1 MAVVGDVFGLN
12 AVYDRQVE
20 NVTNNNFVS
29 WPEGATYGYIAGG
42 QLPTGRISTV
52 HTLDFA
58 TDIIQDLNPANALTS
73 TLTSGATVK
82 TSSYGYIGGGF
93 TPPITDVVRRY
104 DFSTLTASNPGND
117 LPVTTF
123 ANMSLQTRSY
133 GYFCGGESPAVISS
147 IFKLDFSNE
156 TISDPGNYIPPGAG
170 RSGGSGLQSSE
181 DASDG
186 YLAGGY
192 APLSAPNFDEVARL
206 NFSTETVSDT
216 GSDLVLDRSRSA
228 SFSSLSTGYQAGSTQ
243 PTFSPAILKWS
254 FETETSSSL
263 PGIMP
268 SSLGYSSGV
277 ASNENGYVVG
287 GINPTP
293 ARVSSVHKLN
303 FSTDTLTSSITMP
316 PGTLI
321 SQSSSFSGGQS
332 VARGNGYRTY
342 GYWAGGSTG
351 FNDPNFLSSIA
362 RQDFST
368 DAISIISSTLQGG
381 TSGHTKSDIG
391 SIQSKNYG
399 YFVGGDGAGTPGTNY
414 GNSSHMTRLDFSNE
428 TTRFYPTWHPIG
440 ARDIAGTQSAHYG
453 YSAGGYSLMP
463 SAVRGFGPYWLST
476 IHRVD
481 FDTETTTSPS
491 NLRLPV
497 RMSNGATVES
507 SDNAYFG
514 GGYTGPGAVTDQVR
528 KLNFATDTEST
539 SPMTLTGQIYAFA
552 GASDNNY
559 GFFGAGYHQNVGN
572 RSQVDRLDFS
582 TETLTPN
589 HTNLSLKKTSH
600 SAVSDTRLYGYYG
613 GGGGDSGITCTIS
626 RLDFSTGTSN
636 THSPNF
642 PTIKYASPGAV
653 TN

>member
-1 MAVVGDVFGLN
+1 MAVFSLQEVKKL
-12 AVYDRQVE
+12 QVQ
-20 NVTNNNFVS
+20 NVIDNNFAS

-58 TDIIQDLNPANALTS
+58 TDIIQALNPANAITS

-117 LPVTTF
+117 LPVTTYN
-123 ANMSLQTRSY
+123 NMSLQTRSY
-133 GYFCGGESPAVISS
+133 GYFCGGESPPVISS

-170 RSGGSGLQSSE
+170 RTGGSGLQFSE

-186 YLAGGY
+186 YFAGGY
-192 APLSAPNFDEVARL
+192 APLNAPNFDEVARF
-206 NFSTETVSDT
+206 NFSTETVSDP
-216 GSDLVLDRSRSA
+216 GANLLLNRSRSA

-287 GINPTP
+287 GINPSIV
-293 ARVSSVHKLN
+293 RVSSVHKLN

-368 DAISIISSTLQGG
+368 GAISIISSTLQGG
-381 TSGHTKSDIG
+381 PSGHTKSNIG

-440 ARDIAGTQSAHYG
+440 ARDIAGSQSAHYG

-463 SAVRGFGPYWLST
+463 TAVRGFGPYWLST

-514 GGYTGPGAVTDQVR
+514 GGYVAQYSVTDQVR

-613 GGGGDSGITCTIS
+613 GGSDDSAITCTIS

>member
-1 MAVVGDVFGLN
+1 MAVFSLQ
-12 AVYDRQVE
+12 QVKKLQVQ
-20 NVTNNNFVS
+20 NVIDNNFAS
-29 WPEGATYGYIAGG
+29 WPESGNYGYYGG
-42 QLPTGRISTV
+42 GSTPFGPIFTISRLDFTNETVSDPGNNLPTARQSIAAVS
-52 HTLDFA
+52 
-58 TDIIQDLNPANALTS
+58 NA
-73 TLTSGATVK
+73 
-82 TSSYGYIGGGF
+82 SYGYFSGGF
-93 TPPITDVVRRY
+93 SLPTTYNTISRL
-104 DFSTLTASNPGND
+104 DFTNETVSNPGNN
-117 LPVTTF
+117 LPTAKNGLAGT
-123 ANMSLQTRSY
+123 SSDSY
-133 GYFCGGESPAVISS
+133 GYYGGGYAPPTINT
-147 IFKLDFSNE
+147 ITRLDFSNE
-156 TISDPGNYIPPGAG
+156 TVSDPGNNLPIVRYNLAAT
-170 RSGGSGLQSSE
+170 SSN
-181 DASDG
+181 SYG
-186 YLAGGY
+186 YYGGGY
-192 APLSAPNFDEVARL
+192 AVAFAPPTTNTITRL
-206 NFSTETVSDT
+206 DFSNETVSDPGNNLPT
-216 GSDLVLDRSRSA
+216 GRYNLA
-228 SFSSLSTGYQAGSTQ
+228 A
-243 PTFSPAILKWS
+243 
-254 FETETSSSL
+254 TSSSFYGYYAGGTSPVVAPANINTITRL
-263 PGIMP
+263 DFTNETVSNPGNNLQ
-268 SSLGYSSGV
+268 S
-277 ASNENGYVVG
+277 
-287 GINPTP
+287 
-293 ARVSSVHKLN
+293 ARDALAA
-303 FSTDTLTSSITMP
+303 T
-316 PGTLI
+316 
-321 SQSSSFSGGQS
+321 SSSFYGYYAGGEPDAPSPFDLSTIERLDFSNETVSNLGNNLPSERGKFAAVSGGAS
-332 VARGNGYRTY
+332 ILRGKGYKTY

-381 TSGHTKSDIG
+381 PSGHTKSNIG

-559 GFFGAGYHQNVGN
+559 GFFGAGYHQYVGN

-589 HTNLSLKKTSH
+589 HTNLTLKKSSH
-600 SAVSDTRLYGYYG
+600 SALSDTRLYGYYG
-613 GGGGDSGITCTIS
+613 GGGDNSVITCTIS

-642 PTIKYASPGAV
+642 PTIKYANPGAV

>member
-1 MAVVGDVFGLN
+1 MAVFSLQEVKKL
-12 AVYDRQVE
+12 QVQ
-20 NVTNNNFVS
+20 NVIDNNFAS
-29 WPEGATYGYIAGG
+29 WPESGNYGYYGG
-42 QLPTGRISTV
+42 GSTPFGPIFTISRLDFTNETVSDPGNNLPTARQSIAAVS
-52 HTLDFA
+52 
-58 TDIIQDLNPANALTS
+58 NA
-73 TLTSGATVK
+73 
-82 TSSYGYIGGGF
+82 SYGYFSGGF
-93 TPPITDVVRRY
+93 SLPTTYNTISRL
-104 DFSTLTASNPGND
+104 DFTNETVSNPGNN
-117 LPVTTF
+117 LPTAKNGLAGT
-123 ANMSLQTRSY
+123 SSDSY
-133 GYFCGGESPAVISS
+133 GYYGGGYAPPTINT
-147 IFKLDFSNE
+147 ITRLDFSNE
-156 TISDPGNYIPPGAG
+156 TVSDPGNNLPIVRYNLAAT
-170 RSGGSGLQSSE
+170 SSN
-181 DASDG
+181 SYG
-186 YLAGGY
+186 YYGGGY
-192 APLSAPNFDEVARL
+192 AVAFAPPTTNTITRL
-206 NFSTETVSDT
+206 DFSNETVSDPGNNLPT
-216 GSDLVLDRSRSA
+216 GRYNLA
-228 SFSSLSTGYQAGSTQ
+228 A
-243 PTFSPAILKWS
+243 
-254 FETETSSSL
+254 TSSSFYGYYAGGTSPVVAPANINTITRL
-263 PGIMP
+263 DFTNETVSNPGNNLQ
-268 SSLGYSSGV
+268 S
-277 ASNENGYVVG
+277 
-287 GINPTP
+287 
-293 ARVSSVHKLN
+293 ARDALAA
-303 FSTDTLTSSITMP
+303 T
-316 PGTLI
+316 
-321 SQSSSFSGGQS
+321 SSSFYGYYAGGEPDAPSPFDLSTIERLDFSNETVSNLGNNLPSERGKFAAVSGGAS
-332 VARGNGYRTY
+332 ILRGKGYKTY

-463 SAVRGFGPYWLST
+463 YEVRGFGPYWLST

-491 NLRLPV
+491 NLRLTV

-514 GGYTGPGAVTDQVR
+514 GGYTGPFTVTDQVR

>member
-1 MAVVGDVFGLN
+1 MAVFSLQEVKKL
-12 AVYDRQVE
+12 QVQ
-20 NVTNNNFVS
+20 NVIDDNFAS
-29 WPEGATYGYIAGG
+29 WPESATYGYIAAG
-42 QLPTGRISTV
+42 QLPPGRISTV
-52 HTLDFA
+52 HRLDFA
-58 TDIIQDLNPANALTS
+58 TDNIQALNPANAITS
-73 TLTSGATVK
+73 TLTDGATVK

-216 GSDLVLDRSRSA
+216 GSDLVLDISRSA
-228 SFSSLSTGYQAGSTQ
+228 SFSSLSAGYQAGSTQ

-332 VARGNGYRTY
+332 VARGNGYKTY
-342 GYWAGGSTG
+342 GYWAGGGTST
-351 FNDPNFLSSIA
+351 FSPYNLQSSIA

-368 DAISIISSTLQGG
+368 SSISVIDSNLLSWSPGAAGKKDLAAMSSN
-381 TSGHTKSDIG
+381 
-391 SIQSKNYG
+391 NYG
-399 YFVGGDGAGTPGTNY
+399 YFVGGDGTTPPTTNNY
-414 GNSSHMTRLDFSNE
+414 TSDATRIDFSNE
-428 TTRFYPTWHPIG
+428 TTRRYPAFYTGVSQINGGVREASG
-440 ARDIAGTQSAHYG
+440 AQSSHYG
-453 YSAGGYSLMP
+453 YIAGGYGKNPLGT
-463 SAVRGFGPYWLST
+463 ALAQRGVL
-476 IHRVD
+476 RMD
-481 FDTETTTSPS
+481 FETETTVGPS
-491 NLRLPV
+491 NLQLTT
-497 RMSNGATVES
+497 RMSNGAAVQS
-507 SDNAYFG
+507 SDEAYFG
-514 GGYTGPGAVTDQVR
+514 GGLNPPPSSAYTDEIR
-528 KLNFATDTEST
+528 KFVFANETRSI
-539 SPMTLTGQIYAFA
+539 SPMVLSSIRYAFA
-552 GASDNNY
+552 GASNNNY
-559 GFFGAGYHQNVGN
+559 GYFGGGAPGD
-572 RSQVDRLDFS
+572 RSQADRVDFS
-582 TETLTPN
+582 TETLSPN
-589 HTNLSLKKTSH
+589 QAFIAPAKKTSH
-600 SAVSDTRLYGYYG
+600 SATSDGFYAYFG
-613 GGGGDSGITCTIS
+613 GGSDNTGIGCKIF
-626 RLDFSTGTSN
+626 RFDYSTE
-636 THSPNF
+636 THTTYTDL
-642 PTIKYASPGAV
+642 PTIRYPKPGTV
-653 TN
+653 SN

>member
-1 MAVVGDVFGLN
+1 
-12 AVYDRQVE
+12 
-20 NVTNNNFVS
+20 
-29 WPEGATYGYIAGG
+29 
-42 QLPTGRISTV
+42 
-52 HTLDFA
+52 
-58 TDIIQDLNPANALTS
+58 
-73 TLTSGATVK
+73 
-82 TSSYGYIGGGF
+82 
-93 TPPITDVVRRY
+93 
-104 DFSTLTASNPGND
+104 
-117 LPVTTF
+117 
-123 ANMSLQTRSY
+123 
-133 GYFCGGESPAVISS
+133 
-147 IFKLDFSNE
+147 
-156 TISDPGNYIPPGAG
+156 
-170 RSGGSGLQSSE
+170 
-181 DASDG
+181 
-186 YLAGGY
+186 
-192 APLSAPNFDEVARL
+192 
-206 NFSTETVSDT
+206 
-216 GSDLVLDRSRSA
+216 
-228 SFSSLSTGYQAGSTQ
+228 
-243 PTFSPAILKWS
+243 
-254 FETETSSSL
+254 
-263 PGIMP
+263 
-268 SSLGYSSGV
+268 
-277 ASNENGYVVG
+277 
-287 GINPTP
+287 
-293 ARVSSVHKLN
+293 
-303 FSTDTLTSSITMP
+303 MP

-342 GYWAGGSTG
+342 GYWAGGATG
-351 FNDPNFLSSIA
+351 TSDPTIISSIA

-381 TSGHTKSDIG
+381 PSGHPKSELG

-497 RMSNGATVES
+497 RMSNGAAVES

-559 GFFGAGYHQNVGN
+559 GFFGAGYHQYVGN

-589 HTNLSLKKTSH
+589 HTNLSLKKTAH

-613 GGGGDSGITCTIS
+613 GGGDDSTITCTIS

-636 THSPNF
+636 TQSPNF
-642 PTIKYASPGAV
+642 PTIKYKTPGAV

>member
-1 MAVVGDVFGLN
+1 MAVFSLQEVKKL
-12 AVYDRQVE
+12 QVQ
-20 NVTNNNFVS
+20 NVIDDNFAS
-29 WPEGATYGYIAGG
+29 WPESATYGYIAAG
-42 QLPTGRISTV
+42 QLPPGRISTV
-52 HTLDFA
+52 HRLDFA
-58 TDIIQDLNPANALTS
+58 TDNIQALNPANAITS
-73 TLTSGATVK
+73 TLTDGATVK

-117 LPVTTF
+117 LPATTYN
-123 ANMSLQTRSY
+123 NMSLQTRSY

-192 APLSAPNFDEVARL
+192 APLSAPNFDEVARF

-216 GSDLVLDRSRSA
+216 GTDLLLNRSLSA

-559 GFFGAGYHQNVGN
+559 GFFGAGYHQSVGN

-642 PTIKYASPGAV
+642 PTIKYANPGAV

>member
-1 MAVVGDVFGLN
+1 MAVFSLQEVKKL
-12 AVYDRQVE
+12 QVQ
-20 NVTNNNFVS
+20 NVIDDNFAS
-29 WPEGATYGYIAGG
+29 WPESATYGYIAAG
-42 QLPTGRISTV
+42 QLPPGRISTV
-52 HTLDFA
+52 HRLDFA
-58 TDIIQDLNPANALTS
+58 TDNIQALNPANAITS
-73 TLTSGATVK
+73 TLTDGATVK

-192 APLSAPNFDEVARL
+192 APLNAPNFDEVARF

-216 GSDLVLDRSRSA
+216 GSDLVLDISRSA
-228 SFSSLSTGYQAGSTQ
+228 SFSSLSAGYQAGSTQ

-399 YFVGGDGAGTPGTNY
+399 YFVGGDGAGTPGTNF

-559 GFFGAGYHQNVGN
+559 GFFGAGYHQYVGN

-589 HTNLSLKKTSH
+589 HTNLTLKKSSH
-600 SAVSDTRLYGYYG
+600 SALSDTRLYGYYG
-613 GGGGDSGITCTIS
+613 GGADDSAITCTIS

-642 PTIKYASPGAV
+642 PTIKYANPGAV

>member
-117 LPVTTF
+117 LPATTF
-123 ANMSLQTRSY
+123 NNMSLQTRSY
-133 GYFCGGESPAVISS
+133 GYFCGGESPAIISS

-192 APLSAPNFDEVARL
+192 APLSAPNFDEVARF
-206 NFSTETVSDT
+206 NFSTETVSDP
-216 GSDLVLDRSRSA
+216 GANLLLNRSLSA

-287 GINPTP
+287 GINPSSV
-293 ARVSSVHKLN
+293 RVSSVHKLN

-381 TSGHTKSDIG
+381 PSGHTKSNIG

-491 NLRLPV
+491 NLRLTV

-642 PTIKYASPGAV
+642 PTIKYGNPGAV

>member
-1 MAVVGDVFGLN
+1 MAVFSLQEVKKL
-12 AVYDRQVE
+12 QVQ
-20 NVTNNNFVS
+20 NVIDNNFAS
-29 WPEGATYGYIAGG
+29 WPEGATYGYIAAG
-42 QLPTGRISTV
+42 QLPPGRISTV
-52 HTLDFA
+52 HRLDFA
-58 TDIIQDLNPANALTS
+58 TDNIQALNPANAITS
-73 TLTSGATVK
+73 TLTDGATVK

-93 TPPITDVVRRY
+93 TPPYSDVIRRY

-117 LPVTTF
+117 LPVTTVN
-123 ANMSLQTRSY
+123 NMSLQTRSY
-133 GYFCGGESPAVISS
+133 GYFCGGESPAIISS

-156 TISDPGNYIPPGAG
+156 TISNPGNYIPPGAG
-170 RSGGSGLQSSE
+170 NTGGSGLQSSE

-192 APLSAPNFDEVARL
+192 APLNAPNFDEVARF

-216 GSDLVLDRSRSA
+216 GADLVLDRSLSA
-228 SFSSLSTGYQAGSTQ
+228 SFSSLSTGYQAGSSI
-243 PTFSPAILKWS
+243 PLSSAILKWS

-263 PGIMP
+263 PGILP
-268 SSLGYSSGV
+268 TSLQRASGV

-287 GINPTP
+287 GINPAP

-342 GYWAGGSTG
+342 GYWAGGATG
-351 FNDPNFLSSIA
+351 TSDPTIISSIA

-381 TSGHTKSDIG
+381 PSGHPKSELG

-497 RMSNGATVES
+497 RMSNGAAVES

-559 GFFGAGYHQNVGN
+559 GFFGAGYHQYVGN

-589 HTNLSLKKTSH
+589 HTNLSLKKTAH

-613 GGGGDSGITCTIS
+613 GGGDDSTITCTIS

-636 THSPNF
+636 TQSPNF
-642 PTIKYASPGAV
+642 PTIKYKTPGAV